1 MIIYKKI
8 YQSFIGLSLCF
19 ISLSCNKYL
28 DVVPDNT
35 PVLDQ
40 AFAKRTM
47 AQRYL
52 ATCYNSLPDNFS
64 LTGNSGWLSA
74 DEFWLSSTSTYSGY
88 NNWFIALG
96 SQNGDSPLVDNW
108 IGARGGKS
116 YWEGISKCNTFLEN
130 IVKVPDMDEAEKQMW
145 TAEVKFL
152 KAYYHFLLVEQ
163 YGPVPIMDK
172 NIPVSSDPA
181 ASRLARNTV
190 DECFSYIVGL
200 IDEDMGFLMD
210 DVSDLQTET
219 GRVTKV
225 AAKAIKAKILMFA
238 ASPLFNG
245 NSDIEA
251 SVKNKDGKELFNHT
265 YSADKWERAAAAC
278 KEAIDFAEGRN
289 KRLHTWTPVRS
300 DLKPS
305 TIYQMN
311 IREAF
316 NESSNNPEILWLD
329 TRSIATTAIQGAF
342 MLRKYAGSTTLA
354 NTTTL
359 SSQMSVPFN
368 IVGKFY
374 SKNGVPI
381 EEDKTYP
388 YSTRYD
394 LVTVPNTDVYKYNL
408 VANRNTAKMNLDRE
422 NRFYG
427 SLTFDAGRIYMRQ
440 VADQKDDNAYNIDMR
455 SGGISGKTNPTNFNI
470 TGYASKKHF
479 NYQNSATDNNYS
491 ARQYGYP
498 IIRLANLYLYY
509 AEALNEVHGPTA
521 DVYTYVDK
529 VRARSG
535 LEGMLSSWTNY
546 SNNPTKPLS
555 KEGVREIIKRE
566 RTCEFALEGI
576 RFGDLRRWK
585 DAIKELNAPI
595 RGWDIY
601 QYTDANYYRP
611 VVFYTRSFINR
622 DYFWPIGL
630 NERRVNSNLVQAAE
644 W

>member
-1 MIIYKKI
+1 M
-8 YQSFIGLSLCF
+8 F
-19 ISLSCNKYL
+19 LSCNKFL

-47 AQRYL
+47 AERYL
-52 ATCYNSLPDNFS
+52 ATCYNGLPANFS
-64 LTGNSGWLSA
+64 LTGNPAWLSA

-96 SQNGDSPLVDNW
+96 SQNGDAPLVDNW
-108 IGARGGKS
+108 TGAKGGKS

-130 IVKVPDMDEAEKQMW
+130 IMNVPDMDETEKQMW

-152 KAYYHFLLVEQ
+152 KAYYHFLLVKQ
-163 YGPVPIMDK
+163 YGPIPIMDK
-172 NIPVSSDPA
+172 NIPVYSDPA
-181 ASRLARNTV
+181 ESRLPRNTV

-200 IDEDMGFLMD
+200 MDEDMEYLMD
-210 DVSDLQTET
+210 DVADVQTET
-219 GRVTKV
+219 GRITKV
-225 AAKAIKAKILMFA
+225 AAKAMKAEILVYA

-245 NSDIEA
+245 NNDVEA
-251 SVKNKDGKELFNHT
+251 SIKNKDAKELFNHM
-265 YSADKWERAAAAC
+265 YAAEKWQRAATAC
-278 KEAIDFAEGRN
+278 KEAIDFAEGHN
-289 KRLHTWTPVRS
+289 KRLHTWTPLRS
-300 DLKPS
+300 DLQQS
-305 TIYQMN
+305 TVYQMS

-342 MLRKYAGSTTLA
+342 MLRKYTGSTTLA

-359 SSQMSVPFN
+359 SAYMSVPLN
-368 IVGKFY
+368 IVEKFY

-388 YSTRYD
+388 YSTRFD
-394 LVTVPNTDVYKYNL
+394 LVTVPNTNEYKYDL
-408 VANRNTAKMNLDRE
+408 VANRNTARMNLDRE
-422 NRFYG
+422 DRFYG
-427 SLTFDAGRIYMRQ
+427 TLTFDAGRIYMRQ
-440 VADQKDDNAYNIDMR
+440 VTDQKDANAYNIDMR
-455 SGGISGKTNPTNFNI
+455 NGGVSGKTSPTDFNF

-479 NYQNSATDNNYS
+479 NYQNSASDNNYS

-498 IIRLANLYLYY
+498 IMRLANLYLYY
-509 AEALNEVHGPTA
+509 AEALNEVNGPT
-521 DVYTYVDK
+521 DEVYTYIDR

-535 LEGMLSSWTNY
+535 LEGVVSSWANY
-546 SNNPTKPLS
+546 SSDPSKPLS
-555 KEGVREIIKRE
+555 KDGMRKIIKRE
-566 RTCEFALEGI
+566 RTCELALEGI
-576 RFGDLRRWK
+576 RFWDLRRWK
-585 DAIKELNAPI
+585 DAVAELNTPI

-611 VVFYTRSFINR
+611 AVFFTRAFINR
-622 DYFWPIGL
+622 DYFWPISL
-630 NERRVNSNLVQAAE
+630 NERRVNSNLVQAAQ